1 VADQPAHE
9 RIRQLVEPSL
19 TAQGFELIDVERQG
33 AVLRVTVDL
42 LVGPSDTVD
51 LLVGPSDTVDLL
63 VGPSDTVDLLVGPS
77 DTVDL
82 LVGPSDTVDLLVGPS
97 GIDLEAVTR
106 ATHIVSDLIDDL
118 DVIGDRTTL
127 EVSSPGLER
136 PLRTPEHFR
145 RFVGSR
151 VAVKTRP
158 GTEGERRVEGV
169 LESADDGGVV
179 VAGRA
184 LPYDAIER
192 ARTVFVWTP
201 AAPKIGVNR

>member
-1 VADQPAHE
+1 MADQPAHE

-19 TAQGFELIDVERQG
+19 TAEGFELIDVERQG

-42 LVGPSDTVD
+42 RVGPSDTVD
-51 LLVGPSDTVDLL
+51 RLA
-63 VGPSDTVDLLVGPS
+63 
-77 DTVDL
+77 
-82 LVGPSDTVDLLVGPS
+82 

-106 ATHIVSDLIDDL
+106 ATHIVSDLVDDL
-118 DVIGDRTTL
+118 DLIGDRTTL

-151 VAVKTRP
+151 VAVKTRS
-158 GTEGERRVEGV
+158 GTEGERRVDGV

-192 ARTVFVWTP
+192 ARTVFVWP
-201 AAPKIGVNR
+201 VAAQKIGVNR